1 MQSYGSI
8 AAVPVSAMPIILHPL
23 IFFAKLSKMS
33 HSTRHKS
40 KASAPGDAT
49 ILAAILLGRVIK
61 YSIMAQMA
69 LTAPQLL
76 RFFGAS
82 QETIQQA
89 VAACNDCSCGQVK
102 KAS

>member
-23 IFFAKLSKMS
+23 IFFGKLSKMS
-33 HSTRHKS
+33 
-40 KASAPGDAT
+40 DAT
-49 ILAAILLGRVIK
+49 ILLAILLGRIIK

-82 QETIQQA
+82 QETIQA
-89 VAACNDCSCGQVK
+89 VK
-102 KAS
+102 KTKAT